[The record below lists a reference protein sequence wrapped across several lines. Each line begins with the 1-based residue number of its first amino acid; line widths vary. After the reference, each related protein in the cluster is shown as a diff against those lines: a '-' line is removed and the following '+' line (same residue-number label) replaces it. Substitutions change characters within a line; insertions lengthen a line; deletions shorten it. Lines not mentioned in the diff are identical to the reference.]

1 MNRFFTLRLPSAKDG
16 ASVHRLVALCPP
28 LDQNS
33 LYCNLLQA
41 SHFAETSILAEHDG
55 EVGGFISGYRVPQR
69 DNVLFIWQVA
79 VSPQARGQGL
89 ALSML
94 ESLLARLPDID
105 YLETT
110 VTPDNTP
117 SARLFSRLASNKGVK
132 IEKSVLFDKQ
142 AHFEGGHEDE
152 ELYRIGPFTTKGV

>member
-1 MNRFFTLRLPSAKDG
+1 MHRFFTLRPPAAEDG

-55 EVGGFISGYRVPQR
+55 EIGGFISGYRIPQR

-94 ESLLARLPDID
+94 EALLARLPDIE

-117 SARLFSRLASNKGVK
+117 SARLFSRLASNKGVR
-132 IEKSVLFDKQ
+132 IEKSVLFDRDT
-142 AHFEGGHEDE
+142 HFEGRHDSE
-152 ELYRIGPFTTKGV
+152 ELYRLGPFATKKM